1 MITLSKPTL
10 ASITAGFTKQVAQL
24 ETLAEDSKS
33 LGVTLGD
40 QIDLLWDKQEEALAT
55 ATTATK
61 LAERIRA
68 FTEV

>member
-1 MITLSKPTL
+1 MITLGKPTL
-10 ASITAGFTKQVAQL
+10 ASITAGFAKQVSQL
-24 ETLAEDSKS
+24 ETLAEDSKH
-33 LGVTLGD
+33 LGSTLRN
-40 QIDLLWDKQEEALAT
+40 QIDLLEDEQEEALAT